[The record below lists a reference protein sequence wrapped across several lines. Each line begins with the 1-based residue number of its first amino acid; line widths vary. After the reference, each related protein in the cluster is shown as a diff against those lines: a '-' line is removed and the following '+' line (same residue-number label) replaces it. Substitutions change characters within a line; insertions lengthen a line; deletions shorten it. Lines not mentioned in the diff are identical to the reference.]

1 MALLSAVFLHRLV
14 KPLIVLQ
21 LPTTSSRNPLSTLF
35 TFTHYTHALRSP
47 CHCCHLCWCCIRR
60 SAQWF
65 DPKVGDVAA
74 PADIPAGVP
83 GVPAVPASPVGI
95 PANVPAGVPV
105 RRLRR
110 GLPDFSPAAIT
121 DSIPAVV
128 PAGLSDLS
136 LPLSFYDAQSLMAE
150 IEKFNL
156 ASATDAIKPVQL
168 ADGIAKLKSSIES
181 VTTSISTI
189 TKDSLSKLDLDR
201 CLQPL
206 VKLGGEL
213 QNLKSMAML
222 TDEITGL
229 RHIVASLAH
238 SVKPYSDDD
247 KTLNYLLGSFLI

>member
-1 MALLSAVFLHRLV
+1 MLFGRLAIAAISAGAAFAA
-14 KPLIVLQ
+14 
-21 LPTTSSRNPLSTLF
+21 PLSG
-35 TFTHYTHALRSP
+35 
-47 CHCCHLCWCCIRR
+47 
-60 SAQWF
+60 F

-110 GLPDFSPAAIT
+110 GLPDLSPAALT
-121 DSIPAVV
+121 DSIPGVV
-128 PAGLSDLS
+128 PAGLSDSIPASVPSVPGVLRRG
-136 LPLSFYDAQSLMAE
+136 LEFHELETMKDDAQSLMAE

-181 VTTSISTI
+181 VTTSMSTI
-189 TKDSLSKLDLDR
+189 TKDGLSKLDLDR
-201 CLQPL
+201 CLEPL

>member
-1 MALLSAVFLHRLV
+1 MLFGRLAIAAISAGAAFAA
-14 KPLIVLQ
+14 
-21 LPTTSSRNPLSTLF
+21 PLSG
-35 TFTHYTHALRSP
+35 
-47 CHCCHLCWCCIRR
+47 
-60 SAQWF
+60 F

-83 GVPAVPASPVGI
+83 GVPAVPASPASI

-128 PAGLSDLS
+128 PAGLSDSIPASVPSVPGALRRG
-136 LPLSFYDAQSLMAE
+136 LEFHELETMKDDAQSLMAE

>member
-1 MALLSAVFLHRLV
+1 MLFGRLAIAAISAGAAFAA
-14 KPLIVLQ
+14 
-21 LPTTSSRNPLSTLF
+21 PLSG
-35 TFTHYTHALRSP
+35 
-47 CHCCHLCWCCIRR
+47 
-60 SAQWF
+60 F

-74 PADIPAGVP
+74 PADTPAGVP
-83 GVPAVPASPVGI
+83 GVPAVPASPAGI

-128 PAGLSDLS
+128 PAGLSDSIPASVPSVPGALRRG
-136 LPLSFYDAQSLMAE
+136 LEFHELETMKDDAQSLMAE

>member
-1 MALLSAVFLHRLV
+1 MLFGRLAIAAISAGAAFAA
-14 KPLIVLQ
+14 
-21 LPTTSSRNPLSTLF
+21 PLSG
-35 TFTHYTHALRSP
+35 
-47 CHCCHLCWCCIRR
+47 
-60 SAQWF
+60 F

-74 PADIPAGVP
+74 PADT
-83 GVPAVPASPVGI
+83 
-95 PANVPAGVPV
+95 PAGVPV

-128 PAGLSDLS
+128 PAGLSDSIPASVPSVPGVLRRG
-136 LPLSFYDAQSLMAE
+136 LEFHELETMKDDAQSLMAE

-156 ASATDAIKPVQL
+156 ASATDAIKPAQL